1 MPQPEWV
8 AEESV
13 DASRAADLIA
23 AQFPELRGAAVQ
35 PFAEGFD
42 NTVFVVAGK
51 WAFRF
56 PRRQVAIPGVE
67 REIAMLPLLAPL
79 LPLPVPVPELVGT
92 PAVGYPW
99 PFFGARLLPG
109 RELADADLPDV
120 DRTPAAAAAGRF
132 LRVLHAPALAAR
144 FGSGLPVD
152 PMRRASPTV
161 RAPVARERLD
171 RLTARGT
178 WADDGSV
185 EDLLS
190 QGERLTQGPP
200 ASPVLVHGDLHVR
213 HVLVDGDGDAVGVID
228 WGDIALADPC
238 VDLALAFSAFAPGGA
253 REAFMQSYGH
263 GVGGDQELR
272 ARVLAV
278 SLAAALADYADTD
291 GRPALLAESLAG
303 LRRAST

>member
-8 AEESV
+8 AEEPV

-23 AQFPELRGAAVQ
+23 AQFPELRGAAVE
-35 PFAEGFD
+35 PFAEGWD
-42 NTVFVVAGK
+42 NTVLRVAGE

-56 PRRQVAIPGVE
+56 PRRQVAVPGVV
-67 REIAMLPLLAPL
+67 REIALLPLLAPL

-92 PAVGYPW
+92 PADGYPW

-109 RELADADLPDV
+109 RELADAGLPD
-120 DRTPAAAAAGRF
+120 DGRAAAAAALGAF
-132 LRVLHAPALAAR
+132 LHVLHAPEVAAR

-152 PMRRASPTV
+152 PMRRAAPV
-161 RAPVARERLD
+161 CRAPMARERLD

-190 QGERLTQGPP
+190 QGERLGDS
-200 ASPVLVHGDLHVR
+200 AVAPVLVHGDLHVR
-213 HVLVDGDGDAVGVID
+213 HVLVDGDGDAIGVID